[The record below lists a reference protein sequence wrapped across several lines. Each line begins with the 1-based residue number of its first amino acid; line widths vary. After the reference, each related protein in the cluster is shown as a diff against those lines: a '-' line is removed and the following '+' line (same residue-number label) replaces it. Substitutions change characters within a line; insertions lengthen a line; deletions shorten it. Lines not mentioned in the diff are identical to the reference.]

1 MHDHV
6 GHLNLV
12 ADKAI
17 FADSWNEGGQKP
29 SKEPKSQRKENT
41 QKHTIFPDSLEG
53 GGPSQDSLNIVFVYY
68 QATAC
73 SRRPAR
79 DRTLALALL
88 YVSLSLKP

>member
-1 MHDHV
+1 MHDHL

-41 QKHTIFPDSLEG
+41 QKHTKTHR
-53 GGPSQDSLNIVFVYY
+53 N
-68 QATAC
+68 T
-73 SRRPAR
+73 
-79 DRTLALALL
+79 
-88 YVSLSLKP
+88 